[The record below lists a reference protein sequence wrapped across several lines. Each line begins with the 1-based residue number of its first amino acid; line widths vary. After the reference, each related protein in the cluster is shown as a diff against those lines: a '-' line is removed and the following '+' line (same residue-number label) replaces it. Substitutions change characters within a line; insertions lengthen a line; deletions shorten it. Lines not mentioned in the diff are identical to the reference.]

1 MFNYTEE
8 NLREKNA
15 TFTAHE
21 ILQQPKVWNK
31 IFASLQQKNEEIQ
44 DFLDT
49 VKRKH
54 GTARVLFLGAGTSA
68 YVGDTLTPIV
78 RKYSSRH
85 DFNFESIATTDI
97 VCDPLAY
104 LNKEEPTI
112 IVSFAR
118 SGNSPESV
126 AAVDLAEKIVDHS
139 YLITITCNG
148 SGALA
153 ERMTDDETHLLI
165 TLPEESNDRSF
176 AMTSSFTGM
185 LYAAYLVFVP
195 ESLEYEAA
203 HQVLVDAAEAF
214 IKQSEAKIPEI
225 EEFPFERVIYLG
237 SSALGKLTR
246 EAALKCL
253 ELNAGKLDTYFE
265 SSMGFRH
272 GPKSLQTDRTLII
285 VFGSSEEYTRA
296 YDVDIVQE
304 IAAEPLTSQ
313 LTVLCAERESALYS
327 SADVQVTLAPE
338 TEAYDN
344 ELLRSLVY
352 ILFAQMFALH
362 HSLSLG
368 ITPDNPSP
376 DGKVNRVVK
385 GVKIHTLN
393 K

>member
-8 NLREKNA
+8 NLREKKA
-15 TFTAHE
+15 TCTVHE

-31 IFASLQQKNEEIQ
+31 IFDYLKQKNQKIQ
-44 DFLDT
+44 DFLDA
-49 VKRKH
+49 VKQKH
-54 GTARVLFLGAGTSA
+54 GSARVLFVGAGTSA

-78 RKYSSRH
+78 RKYSSRYEL
-85 DFNFESIATTDI
+85 NFESIATTDI

-126 AAVDLAEKIVDHS
+126 AAVELAEKIIDHC
-139 YLITITCNG
+139 YLITITCNA

-153 ERMTDDETHLLI
+153 KRMTDDKTHLLI
-165 TLPEESNDRSF
+165 TLPEESNDRGF

-185 LYAAYLVFVP
+185 LYAAYLLFVP
-195 ESLEYEAA
+195 ESLKNEAA
-203 HQVLVDAAEAF
+203 HQALVEVAEAF
-214 IKQSEAKIPEI
+214 MKQSETKIPEI
-225 EEFPFERVIYLG
+225 GKYPFERVIYLG
-237 SSALGKLTR
+237 SSALGKLTH

-296 YDVDIVQE
+296 YDIDIVQE
-304 IAAEPLTSQ
+304 VAAEPLASH
-313 LTVLCAERESALYS
+313 LIVLCAEKESTLYT
-327 SADVQVTLAPE
+327 SADVQINFDPKS
-338 TEAYDN
+338 YDS
-344 ELLRSLVY
+344 ELLRSLIF

-362 HSLSLG
+362 HSLELG

-385 GVKIHTLN
+385 GVKIHTRN
-393 K
+393 N